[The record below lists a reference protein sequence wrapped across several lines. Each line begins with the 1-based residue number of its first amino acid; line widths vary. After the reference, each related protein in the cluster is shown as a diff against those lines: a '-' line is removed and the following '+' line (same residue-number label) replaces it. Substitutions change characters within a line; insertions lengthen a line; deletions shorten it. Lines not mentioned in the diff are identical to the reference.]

1 MRIFISW
8 PSPKPWP
15 TQTSP
20 KVMPPQKIPTQ
31 IFCKQA
37 EKEERE
43 HEREHGAKG
52 GGKPL
57 NLLEGRNRNRH
68 HNHKSSS

>member
-1 MRIFISW
+1 ML
-8 PSPKPWP
+8 
-15 TQTSP
+15 
-20 KVMPPQKIPTQ
+20 PQKIPTQ
-31 IFCKQA
+31 IFWKQA

-43 HEREHGAKG
+43 YGAKG

-57 NLLEGRNRNRH
+57 NLLEGRNRNRR

>member
-1 MRIFISW
+1 ML
-8 PSPKPWP
+8 
-15 TQTSP
+15 Q
-20 KVMPPQKIPTQ
+20 QKIPTQ
-31 IFCKQA
+31 IFWKQA
-37 EKEERE
+37 EKE
-43 HEREHGAKG
+43 EREHGAKG

>member
-1 MRIFISW
+1 MRILISR

-20 KVMPPQKIPTQ
+20 KVMLPQKIPTQ
-31 IFCKQA
+31 IFWKQA

-43 HEREHGAKG
+43 YGAKG

-57 NLLEGRNRNRH
+57 NLLEGRNRNRR